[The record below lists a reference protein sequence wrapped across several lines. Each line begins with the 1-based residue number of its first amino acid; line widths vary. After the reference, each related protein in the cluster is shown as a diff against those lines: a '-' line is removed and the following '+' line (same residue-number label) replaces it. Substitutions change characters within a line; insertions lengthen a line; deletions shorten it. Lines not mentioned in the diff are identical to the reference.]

1 MIRLRTGRGTVRV
14 RRDESRTRGG
24 RRDAIDVAR
33 FLALTLVV
41 VGHLTMA
48 VIDRDRHGAVRGTNL
63 LMLYPRW
70 SVLAIAAPMPVFF
83 AAGGWANATT
93 SPRRAAIRLLTL
105 VGMAIAVVGC
115 WSAAVLIAS
124 LLREG
129 DPGVIGSGAR
139 LATQPLWFLA
149 AYLPF
154 AFWGRA
160 LSRAATVRP
169 GPSAAAS

>member
-1 MIRLRTGRGTVRV
+1 MRST
-14 RRDESRTRGG
+14 SR
-24 RRDAIDVAR
+24 A
-33 FLALTLVV
+33 FSALTLVV

-63 LMLYPRW
+63 LLLYPRW

-93 SPRRAAIRLLTL
+93 SPRRAAPRLRTL
-105 VGMAIAVVGC
+105 VGMAIVVVGC

-124 LLREG
+124 LLRDG
-129 DPGVIGSGAR
+129 DPGVISSGAR

-154 AFWGRA
+154 VFWVAPSAERQRFA
-160 LSRAATVRP
+160 PV
-169 GPSAAAS
+169 GPSAAAL